1 MLKKVKHIIRRMV
14 LREKC
19 DSETFVSYLKRN
31 GVDIADTAWIVAPTK
46 VTIDM
51 TRPYLISIGAFTTI
65 TEGVMI
71 LTHGFDWSVIKRGKG
86 LVLGSAGSVSIGDNV
101 FIGVNSTILKGVTI
115 GDNVIVAAGSLVTR
129 DIPSNTVA
137 MGRPCKPYMSLDEY
151 MNRRIAKQL
160 DEASDVIA
168 SYYRRYGKY
177 PPEEELAE
185 FCMLFASRETIISNN
200 AFRAKAQYGLD
211 EGDLWQPE
219 AYVPRFGSYEH
230 LANYVGERYGL
241 HR

>member
-1 MLKKVKHIIRRMV
+1 MLKNLYRFIRKMV
-14 LREKC
+14 LREKS
-19 DSETFVSYLKRN
+19 DSATFVSYLKRN
-31 GVDIADTAWIVAPTK
+31 GVNIADTAWIVAPTK

-51 TRPYLISIGAFTTI
+51 TRPYLITIGAFTTI
-65 TEGVMI
+65 TEGVTI
-71 LTHGFDWSVIKRGKG
+71 LTHGFDWSVIKREKN

-101 FIGVNSTILKGVTI
+101 FIGVNTTILKGVTI
-115 GDNVIVAAGSLVTR
+115 GNNVIVAAGSLVTK

-137 MGRPCKPYMSLDEY
+137 MGRPCMPYMSLDEY
-151 MNRRIAKQL
+151 TNRRIAKQI

-185 FCMLFASRETIISNN
+185 FCTLFASRETIVSSD
-200 AFRAKAQYGLD
+200 AFRVKAEYGLN
-211 EGDLWQPE
+211 EGDVWLPE
-219 AYVPRFGSYEH
+219 SYVPRFDSYKH